1 MLRYGLYNEVPSVD
15 RIDAS
20 CSQPGLSTI
29 GYDGKVSAMTAD
41 MGAGQRPDPG
51 SRSLRNCAAFA
62 HGNAFVAGEE
72 ILIVIA
78 RLDGIRNHRGL
89 HDPFRQEL
97 HASAIQRDRRIEKHG
112 LEPRNVLLLK
122 LAHPAV
128 VAGAADCVDGDF
140 GILSDEDVAAPFL
153 PVNRSEGDETM
164 HPIGPQMFFA
174 AGLVIAEDAWRKH
187 DRSIGQGRTHVLED
201 LLLSGNRSDILTEF
215 CEHSTIPQ
223 VTQ

>member
-1 MLRYGLYNEVPSVD
+1 
-15 RIDAS
+15 
-20 CSQPGLSTI
+20 
-29 GYDGKVSAMTAD
+29 
-41 MGAGQRPDPG
+41 
-51 SRSLRNCAAFA
+51 
-62 HGNAFVAGEE
+62 
-72 ILIVIA
+72 
-78 RLDGIRNHRGL
+78 
-89 HDPFRQEL
+89 
-97 HASAIQRDRRIEKHG
+97 
-112 LEPRNVLLLK
+112 
-122 LAHPAV
+122 
-128 VAGAADCVDGDF
+128 
-140 GILSDEDVAAPFL
+140 LSDEDVAAPFL